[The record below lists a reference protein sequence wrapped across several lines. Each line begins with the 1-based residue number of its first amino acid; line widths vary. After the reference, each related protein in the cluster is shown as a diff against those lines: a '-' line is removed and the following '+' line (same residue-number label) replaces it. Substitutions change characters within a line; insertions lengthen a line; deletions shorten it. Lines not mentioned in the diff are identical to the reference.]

1 MFLNEF
7 NILIDRLTEEYN
19 YYMMQ
24 FICGVLKIKQNAEQ
38 NQKGSGTNMATGG
51 GRGGGG
57 HSLMGGR
64 RAQGGAGQ
72 HGDCSQ
78 SLVITVDVK

>member
-38 NQKGSGTNMATGG
+38 NQKGSGTNMATSG

-64 RAQGGAGQ
+64 RAQGGADSTGTVA
-72 HGDCSQ
+72 
-78 SLVITVDVK
+78 SLL